1 MIKCKRIQE
10 KWRVDLMNE
19 KKRTYFIC
27 ASIIIS
33 SIILGLFIYKGI
45 YDGFDVLGQFINDGL
60 RVISSN
66 ISTVGN
72 NISTNISNNR

>member
-60 RVISSN
+60 RVIS
-66 ISTVGN
+66 
-72 NISTNISNNR
+72 TNR

>member
-1 MIKCKRIQE
+1 MIECNRIQA
-10 KWRVDLMNE
+10 KWRIDLMNE

-66 ISTVGN
+66 IS
-72 NISTNISNNR
+72 NIGSSSSIR

>member
-1 MIKCKRIQE
+1 
-10 KWRVDLMNE
+10 MNE

-45 YDGFDVLGQFINDGL
+45 YDGFDVLGQFTNDGL
-60 RVISSN
+60 RVIS
-66 ISTVGN
+66 TVGT

>member
-1 MIKCKRIQE
+1 MIKCKRIQI
-10 KWRVDLMNE
+10 KRRIDLMNE

-60 RVISSN
+60 RVIS
-66 ISTVGN
+66 
-72 NISTNISNNR
+72 TNISNIGSSSIR

>member
-1 MIKCKRIQE
+1 MIKCKRIQI
-10 KWRVDLMNE
+10 KRRIDIMNE

-45 YDGFDVLGQFINDGL
+45 YDGFDVLGQFTNDGL
-60 RVISSN
+60 RVISTN

-72 NISTNISNNR
+72 NIINNR

>member
-1 MIKCKRIQE
+1 
-10 KWRVDLMNE
+10 MNE

-60 RVISSN
+60 RVIITN

-72 NISTNISNNR
+72 NISNNR

>member
-10 KWRVDLMNE
+10 KWRIDLMNE

-60 RVISSN
+60 RVIS
-66 ISTVGN
+66 T
-72 NISTNISNNR
+72 NISTNISNIGSSSIR

>member
-1 MIKCKRIQE
+1 
-10 KWRVDLMNE
+10 MNE

-60 RVISSN
+60 RVIS
-66 ISTVGN
+66 
-72 NISTNISNNR
+72 TNISNIGSSSSR

>member
-19 KKRTYFIC
+19 EKRTYFIC

-45 YDGFDVLGQFINDGL
+45 YDGFDVLGQFTNDGL
-60 RVISSN
+60 RVIA
-66 ISTVGN
+66 
-72 NISTNISNNR
+72 TNISNIGSSSIR

>member
-1 MIKCKRIQE
+1 
-10 KWRVDLMNE
+10 MNE

-45 YDGFDVLGQFINDGL
+45 YDGFDVLGQFTNDGL
-60 RVISSN
+60 RVINSN
-66 ISTVGN
+66 LPNVF
-72 NISTNISNNR
+72 RQ

>member
-1 MIKCKRIQE
+1 MIKCKRIQI
-10 KWRVDLMNE
+10 KRRIDIMNE

-60 RVISSN
+60 RVISTNISN
-66 ISTVGN
+66 IST
-72 NISTNISNNR
+72 NR

>member
-1 MIKCKRIQE
+1 
-10 KWRVDLMNE
+10 MNE

-45 YDGFDVLGQFINDGL
+45 YDGFDALGQFTNDGL
-60 RVISSN
+60 RVISTN

-72 NISTNISNNR
+72 NISNNR

>member
-60 RVISSN
+60 RVISTN

-72 NISTNISNNR
+72 NISNNR

>member
-1 MIKCKRIQE
+1 MIKCKRIQI
-10 KWRVDLMNE
+10 KRRIDLMNE

-60 RVISSN
+60 RVIS
-66 ISTVGN
+66 
-72 NISTNISNNR
+72 TNR

>member
-66 ISTVGN
+66 IST
-72 NISTNISNNR
+72 NISNNR

>member
-1 MIKCKRIQE
+1 
-10 KWRVDLMNE
+10 MNE

-45 YDGFDVLGQFINDGL
+45 YDGFDVLGQFTNDGL
-60 RVISSN
+60 RVISTN

-72 NISTNISNNR
+72 NR

>member
-1 MIKCKRIQE
+1 
-10 KWRVDLMNE
+10 MNE

-60 RVISSN
+60 RVISANISN
-66 ISTVGN
+66 IST
-72 NISTNISNNR
+72 NR